1 MLVLRPPSTSGPA
14 GTLVDRRLESFKETL
29 VIIPA
34 YNEQGS
40 LEAVVKEIRAIDP
53 NLDILIVNDASKDGT
68 CSLAGKLG
76 VKLAN
81 LPVNLGIG
89 GAVQTGFKIAQRLG
103 YDIVVQIDGDGQH
116 DPTFIKQVVAPV
128 ASGEADISIGSRY
141 LHIENTKPVFLRNLG
156 IKFFSWLASRLISQ
170 GISDCSSGFRALNR
184 RAYEFFAEHYP
195 VDFPNAEALVVA
207 SRAGLKIVET
217 PVKFRERNSG
227 SSSLHLWRMLYYPF
241 KETFSI
247 LMLMT
252 KEQKQAN

>member
-1 MLVLRPPSTSGPA
+1 MR
-14 GTLVDRRLESFKETL
+14 
-29 VIIPA
+29 
-34 YNEQGS
+34 
-40 LEAVVKEIRAIDP
+40 
-53 NLDILIVNDASKDGT
+53 
-68 CSLAGKLG
+68 
-76 VKLAN
+76 LAN
-81 LPVNLGIG
+81 LPINLGIG
-89 GAVQTGFKIAQRLG
+89 GAVQTGFKIAQKLG
-103 YDIVVQIDGDGQH
+103 YDSVVQIDGDGQH
-116 DPTFIKQVVAPV
+116 DPSFIEEVVAPV
-128 ASGEADISIGSRY
+128 LLGRADISIGSRY
-141 LHIENTKPVFLRNLG
+141 HANGGSRPVFARNLG
-156 IKFFSWLASRLISQ
+156 IRFFSWLASRLISQ

-195 VDFPNAEALVVA
+195 VDFPDAEALVVA